1 MKKISLLLL
10 LFLLTTV
17 NCFAQQNNPYKDSII
32 QNTSGNPGQRYHAK
46 PYTGPVLYFTGTGY
60 RQQGK
65 LLKDTNGFS
74 SKSPF
79 YLIKLNDQT
88 IPYSAW
94 STLSLIG
101 PEQIFDMNIY
111 SGKKADSLY
120 LGSGEKGLII
130 IRIKKDLP
138 AYTRADFF
146 KKYNIKKK
154 YDNLPVYIDSAIAYH
169 TEKFIFSETVIK
181 SVTIA
186 KDKET
191 GSKFINILTT
201 FPYIKYNPNEM
212 YIRGLASAG
221 NN

>member
-1 MKKISLLLL
+1 MKNIILLLL
-10 LFLLTTV
+10 LFLVTTYYG
-17 NCFAQQNNPYKDSII
+17 FAQQNNPYKDSII
-32 QNTSGNPGQRYHAK
+32 QNISGNPGLRHQAK
-46 PYTGPVLYFTGTGY
+46 PYKGRVLYTTGNGY

-65 LLKDTNGFS
+65 LLKDTNRFS

-120 LGSGEKGLII
+120 TGSGEKGLII

-169 TEKFIFSETVIK
+169 TEKFIFSETAIK

-191 GSKFINILTT
+191 GFKFINILTT
-201 FPYIKYNPNEM
+201 FPYIKYNPNEL
-212 YIRGLASAG
+212 YIRGLASTG
-221 NN
+221 K